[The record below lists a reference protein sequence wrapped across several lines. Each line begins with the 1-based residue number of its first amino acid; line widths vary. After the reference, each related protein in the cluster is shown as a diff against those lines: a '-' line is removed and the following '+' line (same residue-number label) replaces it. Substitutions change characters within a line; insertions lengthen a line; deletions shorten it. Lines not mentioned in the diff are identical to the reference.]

1 MPEAD
6 VARLESELRGK
17 TLLTYWHFLQ
27 QGERSLGARE
37 VQRALGFSSPSVAFH
52 HLEKLHRL
60 NLLNKSATGEYTL
73 AGEVK
78 VGLLKLFVRV
88 GRLMLPRYLFYA
100 ILVTTTLAAYV
111 TLYPQ
116 PLTVHNLMALIIGAL
131 ASSILWYETIRV
143 IREAP
148 F

>member
-1 MPEAD
+1 MPEANM
-6 VARLESELRGK
+6 ARLESELRGK

-27 QGERSLGARE
+27 QGDRPLGVRE

-60 NLLNKSATGEYTL
+60 NLLNKSDTGEYTL
-73 AGEVK
+73 VGEVK
-78 VGLLKLFVRV
+78 VGFIKLFVRV

-111 TLYPQ
+111 ALYPQ
-116 PLTVHNLMALIIGAL
+116 PLTVHNLMALIIGVL
-131 ASSILWYETIRV
+131 ASGILWYETIR
-143 IREAP
+143 IMREAP